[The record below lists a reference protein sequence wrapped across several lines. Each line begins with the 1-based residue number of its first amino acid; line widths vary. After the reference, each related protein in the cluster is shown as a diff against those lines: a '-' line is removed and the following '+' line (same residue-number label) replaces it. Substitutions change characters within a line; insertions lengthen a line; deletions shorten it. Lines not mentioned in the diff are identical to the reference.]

1 MLFFATLSVARKKG
15 LIGQCYS
22 VTIFLDDLLLYDL
35 FCIFFTLHNPYP
47 ANRISINPML
57 SRPLKRILNGN
68 MRIRGSWLDAI
79 TWCMDFDL
87 YRQTCNLRI
96 QREKRN
102 EVFFRV
108 QCICIS
114 FSLSDFLLLFY
125 SLSGGRCISLKCRT
139 LSMLYTFYAS
149 FMYTIYA
156 TQTVVPIDNR

>member
-1 MLFFATLSVARKKG
+1 MLSNIWVNSKQSESVRGSHNQFSNCCFFATLSVARKKG

-68 MRIRGSWLDAI
+68 MRICGSWLDDI

-87 YRQTCNLRI
+87 YRQICNLRI
-96 QREKRN
+96 QREKKTKY
-102 EVFFRV
+102 
-108 QCICIS
+108 
-114 FSLSDFLLLFY
+114 SLESSLRAMYLHLILVEWFLASFLL
-125 SLSGGRCISLKCRT
+125 SLVGDV
-139 LSMLYTFYAS
+139 F
-149 FMYTIYA
+149 
-156 TQTVVPIDNR
+156 P